1 MKISILKKSLWTV
14 LISLFL
20 HNIIQAQSNCD
31 FAVVNNQGQALCY
44 TIIDSIQHTVSVRG
58 NIAYTYSGVLIIP
71 DSVMHDDVKWDV
83 VAVGD
88 SAFRSQYDITNV
100 VIPNSI
106 GYIGKYA
113 FSWCGIVNGLNVP
126 SCVDSIG
133 IRAFNYI
140 NNIVYNGSASGA
152 PWGAL
157 AINAYSED
165 SIFYSDSTKQVLLS
179 SHLDLI
185 DATIAQTTDTIGR
198 YAFYSCYSLRNITF
212 PCGLKYIGRNV
223 IPTQT
228 DIALDIIIPASVTC
242 IDYRAFR
249 SANIRSIT
257 IDNAVCTIG
266 RDAFGYCDNLE
277 SVNLGDSIL
286 SIGAG
291 AFQCCRGLTELT
303 IPESVTNIGDS
314 LFCFSWNLEHV
325 TLPSS
330 IDSIKHS
337 TFRGCWNLQNI
348 TIPTSVNYIGEYAF
362 SECNSLQN
370 VVSLNPNPP
379 SASGNSFLQC
389 NANAIVTVPCGSAEL
404 YSSNQNWS
412 YFNNIE
418 EDCDAI
424 NEAISDRIKISS
436 RGNHISIHGATDE
449 AVYIFD
455 AVGRQI
461 YYTAHAV
468 DNETIPLQSTG
479 VYIVK
484 VGNNKAKKV
493 ITIK

>member
-1 MKISILKKSLWTV
+1 MKISILEKPLWIV
-14 LISLFL
+14 LIPIFV
-20 HNIIQAQSNCD
+20 HNICQAQSNWD
-31 FAVVNNQGQALCY
+31 FSVNNSQGQMLCY
-44 TIIDSIQHTVSVRG
+44 TIIDSIQHTVSVKG
-58 NIAYTYSGVLIIP
+58 NIANTYSGVLIIP
-71 DSVMHDDVKWDV
+71 DSVIHDDVKWDV

-88 SAFRSQYDITNV
+88 SAFRSQYDITDV
-100 VIPNSI
+100 VIPSSI

-113 FSWCGIVNGLNVP
+113 FSWCGIVNGLYVP

-133 IRAFNYI
+133 VRAFNYI
-140 NNIVYNGSASGA
+140 NNIVYQGSAHGA

-165 SIFYSDSTKQVLLS
+165 SIFYSDSTKKVLLS
-179 SHLDLI
+179 SHLNLV
-185 DATIAQTTDTIGR
+185 DANIAQTTDTIDR
-198 YAFYSCYSLRNITF
+198 YAFYRCYGLRHITF
-212 PCGLKYIGRNV
+212 PIGLKYIGRHV

-228 DIALDIIIPASVTC
+228 DVALDIVIPESVTC
-242 IDYRAFR
+242 IDYQAFR

-277 SVNLGDSIL
+277 SVNLGNRIL
-286 SIGAG
+286 YIGPG
-291 AFQCCRGLTELT
+291 AFQCCRGLTEFT

-314 LFCFSWNLEHV
+314 LFCFCWNLEHV
-325 TLPSS
+325 TLPLS

-337 TFRGCWNLQNI
+337 TFRGCWRLQNI
-348 TIPTSVNYIGEYAF
+348 TIPTTVNHIGEYAF
-362 SECNSLQN
+362 SECNSLQSI
-370 VVSLNPNPP
+370 VSLNPNPP

-389 NANAIVTVPCGSAEL
+389 NANASVIVPCGSL
-404 YSSNQNWS
+404 QGYSSDQCWS
-412 YFNNIE
+412 YFNDIE

-424 NEAISDRIKISS
+424 DEAHCDRTKISS

-449 AVYIFD
+449 SVYIFD